1 MKPGHYPD
9 VKRIYQEG
17 INTGDATFEQSPPPS
32 WQAWCEKFL
41 SSLSLVCL
49 DGEKIIG
56 WAAISPGSARPVYQG
71 VGEISLY
78 VDLDYQGQGIGKKIM
93 ERIISASEG
102 AGFWTLQAGIFPENK
117 PSIQMHLK
125 AGFRI
130 VGERV
135 KIGRM
140 AYGPRVGEWR
150 NVLLLERRSE
160 TFGYETWSNK

>member
-1 MKPGHYPD
+1 MKIIWMISDHWKE
-9 VKRIYQEG
+9 VKRIYQQG
-17 INTGDATFEQSPPPS
+17 IDTGDATFEISPPAS
-32 WQAWCEKFL
+32 WSAWSRKFL
-41 SSLSLVCL
+41 SNVSLVFL
-49 DGEKIIG
+49 DGDTVLG
-56 WAAISPGSARPVYQG
+56 WAAISPVSSRQVYQG

-78 VDLDYQGQGIGKKIM
+78 VDLDHQGQGIGKKLM
-93 ERIISASEG
+93 ERIISESED

-140 AYGPRVGEWR
+140 AYGPHAGEWR
-150 NVLLLERRSE
+150 NVILLERRSE
-160 TFGYETWSNK
+160 AFS